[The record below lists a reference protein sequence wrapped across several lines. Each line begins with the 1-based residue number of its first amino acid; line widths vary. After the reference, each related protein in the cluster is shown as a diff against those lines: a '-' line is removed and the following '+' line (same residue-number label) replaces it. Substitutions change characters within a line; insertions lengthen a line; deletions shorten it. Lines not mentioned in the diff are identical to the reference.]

1 MPAPPL
7 LQVMAV
13 APSVGQTGVNLRDE
27 VSVTFGEDIETPA
40 ETDFEVHDAIGPLA
54 GLRSYDLATRHWTWM
69 PVFELPRGALL
80 RAVLGTGLRGQSGSA
95 LPVPY
100 EWTFTVRDG
109 SLGQVADL
117 APAAVGQRVFAVA
130 TRSTAALACG
140 ETVYD
145 WTAPAWHGAP
155 AAASLGNI
163 TGLTTDGVGQLTAL
177 YARTGPQGF
186 ELSVA
191 RRPLAGTWS
200 TETLESRPGLVLGLA
215 RLQSNL
221 RGDLLAYWYG
231 TGSAPASVDAA
242 WYSPAAAPWSVRPLP
257 AAPPYSVRATAIDD
271 LGAVWFSHVDP
282 QAGVLAIERQ
292 RPANASTT
300 SYVLPVPPAD
310 WRFGVDGSGNGLAVV
325 HNRSA
330 NEDVLWLFRSAA
342 GSAFDHGQD
351 VLRSANLGLRDFV
364 VADCGESVLLYQ
376 EPADGP
382 LMARRID
389 VAGGVSAPLD
399 VTGLTLPAVA
409 TAPRGETWLVYWR
422 ASAAFPGS
430 AELVAVRWRPRLQP
444 DLTLVLTTAPLAST
458 FGPVAVA
465 VDDAGRISVGW
476 ISGASVRDLGLHAV
490 RFQ

>member
-1 MPAPPL
+1 
-7 LQVMAV
+7 
-13 APSVGQTGVNLRDE
+13 
-27 VSVTFGEDIETPA
+27 
-40 ETDFEVHDAIGPLA
+40 
-54 GLRSYDLATRHWTWM
+54 
-69 PVFELPRGALL
+69 
-80 RAVLGTGLRGQSGSA
+80 
-95 LPVPY
+95 
-100 EWTFTVRDG
+100 
-109 SLGQVADL
+109 
-117 APAAVGQRVFAVA
+117 
-130 TRSTAALACG
+130 
-140 ETVYD
+140 
-145 WTAPAWHGAP
+145 
-155 AAASLGNI
+155 
-163 TGLTTDGVGQLTAL
+163 
-177 YARTGPQGF
+177 
-186 ELSVA
+186 
-191 RRPLAGTWS
+191 
-200 TETLESRPGLVLGLA
+200 
-215 RLQSNL
+215 
-221 RGDLLAYWYG
+221 
-231 TGSAPASVDAA
+231 
-242 WYSPAAAPWSVRPLP
+242 
-257 AAPPYSVRATAIDD
+257 
-271 LGAVWFSHVDP
+271 
-282 QAGVLAIERQ
+282 
-292 RPANASTT
+292 
-300 SYVLPVPPAD
+300 
-310 WRFGVDGSGNGLAVV
+310 
-325 HNRSA
+325 
-330 NEDVLWLFRSAA
+330 VLWLFRSAA